1 MSNFDGYPQ
10 FCFGY
15 LSQYAVVMSVD
26 DAYYRKM
33 FGSNEYFRHWANSD
47 SSCTSPVHQNY
58 LPVRPNFH
66 PSMNNNNNYSATDFS
81 KNCQPFRKSASNSD
95 QVMPAVRNGPKVHTS
110 TYVKPSNYGNK
121 KQEVV
126 INSDVYEKS
135 NVVFFNGQGSQLAA
149 SKSQV
154 IHNEQSVYYPGEF

>member
-1 MSNFDGYPQ
+1 MSNFEGYPQ

-33 FGSNEYFRHWANSD
+33 FGSNDCFRHWSP
-47 SSCTSPVHQNY
+47 SSTSPVHQNY
-58 LPVRPNFH
+58 LPVRPNLY
-66 PSMNNNNNYSATDFS
+66 PSMNNNNYSATDFS
-81 KNCQPFRKSASNSD
+81 KNCQPFKKAASNCD
-95 QVMPAVRNGPKVHTS
+95 QAMPAVRNGPKVQTS
-110 TYVKPSNYGNK
+110 TYIKPPNYG

-135 NVVFFNGQGSQLAA
+135 NVVFFNGQLAA

-154 IHNEQSVYYPGEF
+154 IHNGKSVNNPGEF